1 MFKFNKFDNLTDGE
15 IQLIPLEYL
24 QEDFKKGFV
33 PAYMFGI
40 VSVTNKENFLGKIV
54 LRVGDNEK
62 TFYGGHIGYKVEEE
76 LRGRNYAS
84 KACVLVREVAL
95 SHGMKKLIISC
106 NPNNIP
112 SRRTCE
118 KVGARLK
125 NIVDLPKDNDLY
137 QRGERQTCIYEW
149 EIIC

>member
-1 MFKFNKFDNLTDGE
+1 MFKFIKFDNLTDGE

-24 QEDFKKGFV
+24 QADFKKGFV

-40 VSVTNKENFLGKIV
+40 VSVTNKENILGKIV

-62 TFYGGHIGYKVEEE
+62 TFYGGHIGYKVEDES
-76 LRGRNYAS
+76 RGRNYAS
-84 KACVLVREVAL
+84 KACFLVREVAL

-118 KVGARLK
+118 KVGACLK
-125 NIVDLPKDNDLY
+125 NIVDLPTDNDLY

-149 EIIC
+149 EII